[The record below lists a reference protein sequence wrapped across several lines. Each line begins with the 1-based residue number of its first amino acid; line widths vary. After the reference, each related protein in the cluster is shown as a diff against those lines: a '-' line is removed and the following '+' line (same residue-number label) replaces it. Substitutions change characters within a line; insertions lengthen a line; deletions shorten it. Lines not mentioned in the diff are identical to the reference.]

1 MANATAKLH
10 YSEAF
15 LFLRRSRKRKGIMQK
30 AIRGALTRAIAL
42 WRKKTLKKHFEE
54 FSPRIY
60 PGAYKN
66 RTPSTIKRKKKK
78 FGHNRPMVHTG
89 EFRKAM
95 LAAAPDIPKKIKRKV
110 RVKFAPHVR
119 KGNFHGRNTFHN
131 FPRSIKAFNRRDKKD
146 FARWV
151 EKFLKAIVLKLIQ
164 RGGARTI
171 KRFTA

>member
-1 MANATAKLH
+1 MANASAKLI

-15 LFLRRSRKRKGIMQK
+15 LFLRSNRKRKGIMQK
-30 AIRGALTRAIAL
+30 AIRGALKRAIAL

-54 FSPRIY
+54 RSPRIY
-60 PGAYKN
+60 PGAYKR
-66 RTPSTIKRKKKK
+66 RTDKHNKRK
-78 FGHNRPMVHTG
+78 GHSRPMVGLTG

-95 LAAAPDIPKKIKRKV
+95 LAAKPNIPKKIKRKAL
-110 RVKFAPHVR
+110 VKFAPHVR

-151 EKFLKAIVLKLIQ
+151 ERALKKTVTKLIH

-171 KRFTA
+171 KRFAA